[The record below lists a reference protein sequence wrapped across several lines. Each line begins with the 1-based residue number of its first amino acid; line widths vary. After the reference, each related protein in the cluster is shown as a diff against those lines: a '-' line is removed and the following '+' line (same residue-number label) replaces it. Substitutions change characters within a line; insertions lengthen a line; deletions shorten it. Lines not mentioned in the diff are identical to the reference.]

1 MLRNISSTGF
11 IIIFITMI
19 SSCNPNNKVTV
30 TGQINPSELT
40 TIKSVIQPIHYKYS
54 EKLEKTIDTDS
65 DGSFRIQY
73 SVDSLKIVFL
83 EFDEHQYPLILSP
96 GSDLRVEIE
105 KNEFPE
111 NVAVDGY
118 PEEWNQKYQA
128 YLADVTPLDS
138 ALTEEQYDAFRSTE
152 PNNIL
157 EIHRER
163 ISVAKEHLSG
173 TPLERYYY
181 YNMGEYLNREFQN
194 ISHHISNNREINAD
208 SARKQL
214 VDFARERDF
223 FSFYSLWSQRA
234 GMRDF
239 AHNYAM
245 SFGIQ
250 DSIRNENGQDLMEYD
265 VKRIGYEEFDE
276 KKREVLSFVDE
287 PRARAYADL
296 HIVAERL
303 GEMPLEMVED
313 TYFSYLNEY
322 SGYQEYTDFLSGFY
336 REIKGVSPGNP
347 AVPFELPNIDGDMI
361 TMSDFEGKYVLLD
374 FWAGWCIPCLD
385 EFPHMRRIYENTSRD
400 NFEIV
405 AISTEEDSIKWVEA
419 LERFENPWVQ
429 LYGGNGFQQETFQ
442 EYSGGGIPFYILVN
456 PEGNIQRYNDVRA
469 SYNLESV
476 LDSLISSNPNL

>member
-1 MLRNISSTGF
+1 MLRTILSTGF
-11 IIIFITMI
+11 IIIFTTMI
-19 SSCNPNNKVTV
+19 SGCNTNNTVTV

-40 TIKSVIQPIHYKYS
+40 TIKSVTPSIHYKYS
-54 EKLEKTIDTDS
+54 EKLEKTIDTGI

-73 SVDSLKIVFL
+73 TPDSLKIAFL
-83 EFDEHQYPLILSP
+83 EYGEDQYPLILSP
-96 GSDLRVEIE
+96 GNDLRIEIN
-105 KNEFPE
+105 KNEFPH
-111 NVAVDGY
+111 NVTIDGY

-138 ALTEEQYDAFRSTE
+138 ALTEEQYDAFRNAE

-173 TPLERYYY
+173 TPLDRYYY
-181 YNMGEYLNREFQN
+181 YNIGEYLNRGLQK
-194 ISHHISNNREINAD
+194 ISHHISNNRQINAD
-208 SARKQL
+208 SVRNQI

-223 FSFYSLWSQRA
+223 FSYYSLRSQRA
-234 GMRDF
+234 GIRDF

-250 DSIRNENGQDLMEYD
+250 DSIRSEHGDDLMEYD

-276 KKREVLSFVDE
+276 KKREVLNFVDE
-287 PRARAYADL
+287 KRARAYADM

-303 GEMPLEMVED
+303 GEMPLELVED
-313 TYFSYLNEY
+313 TYFSYLDEY

-347 AVPFELPNIDGDMI
+347 AVPFELPNIEGEMI